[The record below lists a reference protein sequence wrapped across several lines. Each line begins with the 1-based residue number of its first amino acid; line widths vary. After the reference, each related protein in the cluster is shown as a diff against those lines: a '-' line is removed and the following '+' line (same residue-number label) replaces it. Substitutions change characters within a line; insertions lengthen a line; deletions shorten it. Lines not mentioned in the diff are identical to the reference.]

1 MKEFEKAFYA
11 LTSHTPMLWQCRLFE
26 RFVTASVPSVCD
38 VPTGL
43 GKTSVMAIWLLALAR
58 QATLDARS
66 LPRRLVYVVNRRTV
80 VDQASEEAASHQRA
94 LRDGTSDALREPR
107 DALLRL
113 CVDPQDPASPLAVST
128 LRGELADNRAW
139 QADPCRATI
148 IVGTVDLIGSRLLF
162 SGYRSGWKMRAF
174 DAGLVGY
181 DALLVHDEAHLSPA
195 FGALGREVARVQ
207 RDGGE
212 AARALRILELSATQR
227 VGESLDVFSLTEA
240 ERAEPQAARRIGAAK
255 SLRIHD
261 LREGDELP
269 SRLAALALRHRD
281 AKARVLVYVRRPDSA
296 QRVAA
301 TLRREVGAER
311 VALLTG
317 TLRGHERDALDT
329 GSAAYRVLHANDRRP
344 PIAETVYVVATS
356 AGEVGANLDA
366 DHLVCDVTTVD
377 SMIQR
382 LGRVNRLG
390 REDEEF
396 VAQVDAV
403 FEAWRSKRPA
413 KAGHEEQAKPPLE
426 VARDETVAVLRRLP
440 RRADGHD
447 ASPSALL
454 ALLDDP
460 GVRMAFTPPTPELPC
475 TDVLLDAW
483 ALTSIR
489 DALPGRPAVHPFLHG
504 VESDP
509 PETIVAWREE
519 VADLVALARWAPDE
533 VVEWLDAHRLLAR
546 ETLTDSPARVAKVL
560 IALAKHQA
568 RNGGHFAVLVVPIFG
583 APFVLTEASLEADA
597 VDAKDLVRHIGGATV
612 LLAPTTG
619 GLDDAG
625 MLAEPRGGTSV
636 RDVADLRSDPPRAR
650 LRIRVERSE
659 GGDWVVE
666 VLGGGGGPAQSTVRA
681 GTLAAAIQQLG
692 AKLRGLNEPSVEKTR
707 LLLAEDED
715 GPTAA
720 LVSFGMPRQPE
731 GAFDSS
737 AAAPAEQSLPEHLDA
752 TGEAACRIAR
762 RAGLDESVS
771 QALVAAA
778 RWHDVGKN
786 RTAWQHAIGNH
797 DAGKPLAKT
806 THGRF
811 DYGICPGY
819 RHELGSLLDASLDRE
834 IAVMPERD
842 LALHLIASHHA
853 RSRPHFSEAEWDPT
867 ATDEQNRTAVA
878 EAVRRYTRL
887 QRRFGRWGL
896 AWLEA
901 LMKCSDVVATL
912 RGTAVKELPE

>member
-1 MKEFEKAFYA
+1 MKQFEKAFYA

-26 RFVTASVPSVCD
+26 RFVTGSVPSVCD
-38 VPTGL
+38 IPTGL

-58 QATLDARS
+58 QAALGGLS

-94 LRDGTSDALREPR
+94 LRDGSSDALREAR

-113 CVDPQDPASPLAVST
+113 CVDPQDSASPLAVST
-128 LRGELADNRAW
+128 LRGELAENRAW

-174 DAGLVGY
+174 DAGLVGQ
-181 DALLVHDEAHLSPA
+181 DTLLVHDEAHLSPA
-195 FGALGREVARVQ
+195 FGALGKEVARVQ
-207 RDGGE
+207 RNGSE
-212 AARALRILELSATQR
+212 ATRALRVLELSATQR
-227 VGESLDVFSLTEA
+227 VGESTDVFSLTKA
-240 ERAEPQAARRIGAAK
+240 ERAEPLTARRIRAAK
-255 SLRIHD
+255 SLCIHD
-261 LREGDELP
+261 LPETDDLA
-269 SRLAALALRHRD
+269 SRIAGLALRHRD
-281 AKARVLVYVRRPDSA
+281 AKARVLVYVRRPESA
-296 QRVAA
+296 QKVAA
-301 TLRREVGAER
+301 ALRHDVGPQR

-317 TLRGHERDALDT
+317 TLRGHERDALAT
-329 GSAAYRVLHANDRRP
+329 GSAAYRALRANDRRP
-344 PIAETVYVVATS
+344 PVAETVYLVATS

-366 DHLVCDVTTVD
+366 DHLVCDMMTID

-390 REDEEF
+390 RDDEEF

-403 FEAWRSKRPA
+403 FEAWRSKRKV
-413 KAGHEEQAKPPLE
+413 KAHDEEEAKPPFE
-426 VARDETVAVLRRLP
+426 VARDETVAILRRLP
-440 RRADGHD
+440 PRGNGYD
-447 ASPSALL
+447 ASSGSLR

-460 GVRMAFTPPTPELPC
+460 AARPAFPPPTPELPC

-509 PETIVAWREE
+509 PETVVAWREE
-519 VADLVALARWAPDE
+519 VTDLVALARSAADD
-533 VVEWLDAHRLLAR
+533 VVEWLDAHRVLPR

-560 IALAKHQA
+560 LALANPQT
-568 RNGGHFAVLVVPIFG
+568 RFGRRFDLLVVPSYG
-583 APFVLTEASLEADA
+583 APFVLTGPDLDADV
-597 VDAKDLVRHIGGATV
+597 VDAKDLARRIGDATV
-612 LLAPTTG
+612 LLPPTAG

-625 MLAEPRGGTSV
+625 MLAEPRGRTSV
-636 RDVADLRSDPPRAR
+636 ADVADVRSDPARAR
-650 LRIRVERSE
+650 LRIRLERNQ
-659 GGDWVVE
+659 GGDWVVG
-666 VLGGGGGPAQSTVRA
+666 VLGGVGGSAQSPIMA
-681 GTLAAAIQQLG
+681 STLAAAIQQVG
-692 AKLRGLNEPSVEKTR
+692 AKLRKANEPNVEKTR
-707 LLLAEDED
+707 LVLAEDEA
-715 GPTAA
+715 GPAAA
-720 LVSFGMPRQPE
+720 LVSFGMPRQPDT
-731 GAFDSS
+731 AFDSS

-752 TGEAACRIAR
+752 AGEAARRITR
-762 RAGLDESVS
+762 RARLDEDV
-771 QALVAAA
+771 ARAIVAAA

-786 RTAWQHAIGNH
+786 RTAWQRAIGNH
-797 DAGKPLAKT
+797 DASKPLAKT

-819 RHELGSLLDASLDRE
+819 RHELGSLLDAALDPE
-834 IAVMPERD
+834 IAAMPERD
-842 LALHLIASHHA
+842 LVLHLIASHHA
-853 RSRPHFSEAEWDPT
+853 RSRPHFPEAAWDPT
-867 ATDEQNRTAVA
+867 ATDEQNRAAVA
-878 EAVRRYTRL
+878 EAIRRYARL

-912 RGTAVKELPE
+912 RGPAVKELPE